1 MCCTHAS
8 LEQRCCHLFQCFC
21 TYVCLCVFAI
31 NLASVLLARW
41 VCVLEVGQKQNKAG
55 GNRQH
60 MEQDEEVNES
70 YVTDSQFLCPRTFFL
85 AYYFYHVS
93 VCYVHFYVFDSGSH
107 QSVIA
112 DRLILLNVTSV
123 RNEQGK
129 KFI

>member
-1 MCCTHAS
+1 
-8 LEQRCCHLFQCFC
+8 
-21 TYVCLCVFAI
+21 
-31 NLASVLLARW
+31 
-41 VCVLEVGQKQNKAG
+41 
-55 GNRQH
+55 

-70 YVTDSQFLCPRTFFL
+70 YITDSQFLCPRTFFL

-93 VCYVHFYVFDSGSH
+93 VCHVHFYVFDSGSH

-123 RNEQGK
+123 RNELGK